1 MAHGQ
6 GIALAGDAVARTFAF
21 LDTIPA
27 GGTASMQRDVMD
39 GKPSE
44 LEAIIG
50 AVVRFGEQG
59 GVPTP
64 AMRYCYAGLL
74 PQEQR
79 ARSAARPT
87 GS

>member
-1 MAHGQ
+1 
-6 GIALAGDAVARTFAF
+6 
-21 LDTIPA
+21 
-27 GGTASMQRDVMD
+27 MQRDIAD

-50 AVVRFGEQG
+50 AVVRFGKAG

-64 AMRYCYAGLL
+64 AMRYVYASLL

-79 ARSAARPT
+79 ARAVVAN
-87 GS
+87 